1 MAASGRS
8 LGAGAASASD
18 PFALSCGEFRRLLL
32 PQGAEACSKGHS
44 LFYGQGLG
52 APPGALRKVC
62 VCVSPFVGM

>member
-1 MAASGRS
+1 MAASRRS
-8 LGAGAASASD
+8 LGGAASASD

-52 APPGALRKVC
+52 APPSALRKVC
-62 VCVSPFVGM
+62 RWVVC